1 MIDYAKID
9 TTINIGGVAIHQ
21 PVTAFT
27 DIIISTLCFCFFLK
41 LKKIGSVNKSDV
53 SWKWFYLFLS
63 LASLFGGCSHGF
75 FAIHDGVGYKSFWFP
90 MQWFN
95 IFSAFCAQQGTLHSI
110 LKDSPNKETWKWANL
125 IQVVLFSIAVLVF
138 SNFLV
143 VVLDSA
149 IALIPVMVIHFKNK
163 SKQKGNE
170 MVGWGIVI
178 LFFTAIINGTKVS
191 INEYFTYL
199 DIAHVF
205 IIGSLSVMFIG
216 IKQKAISG
224 K

>member
-9 TTINIGGVAIHQ
+9 TTINIGRIAFHQ

-27 DIIISTLCFCFFLK
+27 DFIISGLCFFFYWQLT
-41 LKKIGSVNKSDV
+41 KIPTV
-53 SWKWFYLFLS
+53 SRSAAYWKGFYVFLTC
-63 LASLFGGCSHGF
+63 ASFVGGCSHAF
-75 FAIHDGVGYKSFWFP
+75 FEVHQGVGYKSFWFP

-95 IFSAFCAQQGTLHSI
+95 IASAFCAQQATLHSI
-110 LKDSPNKETWKWANL
+110 LKNSPNKQIWKWSYI
-125 IQVVLFSIAVLVF
+125 IQVVLFSIAVIVF

-143 VVLDSA
+143 VIIYSA

-163 SKQKGNE
+163 EKGSE
-170 MVGWGIVI
+170 WIGWGIVI
-178 LFFTAIINGTKVS
+178 LFFTGIVNGTKVS

-205 IIGSLSVMFIG
+205 LIASFTLFYIG
-216 IKQKAISG
+216 IKQKAIS
-224 K
+224 